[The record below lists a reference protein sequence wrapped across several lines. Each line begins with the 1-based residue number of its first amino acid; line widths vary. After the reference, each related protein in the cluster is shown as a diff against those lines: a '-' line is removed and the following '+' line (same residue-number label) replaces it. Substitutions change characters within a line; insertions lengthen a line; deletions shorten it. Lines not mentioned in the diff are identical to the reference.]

1 MIARRSDDLPSWY
14 LEGFVDVGR
23 SSWRTVIHSL
33 PLSIGRGT
41 ASGLQLRSRKVSNRH
56 AEIYFDDGLRVRDL
70 GSTNGTFVNGR
81 RVRTRRRL
89 TAGDVIRFADIQ
101 LRLASYEAP
110 MSTGTKTL
118 STDELSD
125 FIGEQSAE
133 FLKLLET
140 RALRP
145 LFQPVFEVETLS
157 IFGYELLCRGDLEGF
172 ETSPAELFF
181 IAERLE
187 QEVEL
192 SRICRELGLAAAAAL
207 GDDPLLFVN
216 THPSELQDIP
226 GFLQSLRRL
235 SGAAPGIRLVAEI
248 HEAAIT
254 DIGRMTEVRSALQEV
269 GIELAFDDFGTGQ
282 SRLHALADV
291 TPDYLKFD
299 ISFVRRLHRATE
311 RRKMLVR
318 RLVSMSRSMG
328 IAPIAEGVESAEE
341 LAACIDAGFRHA
353 QGHLVAEA
361 LSPERLQELRKRL
374 DSGQPLAE
382 LGRRL
387 P

>member
-1 MIARRSDDLPSWY
+1 MGAARGDKLPCWY

-23 SSWRTVIHSL
+23 NSWRTVIHSL
-33 PLSIGRGT
+33 PLTIGREDS
-41 ASGLQLRSRKVSNRH
+41 AGLQLHSRQVSHRH
-56 AEIYFDDGLRVRDL
+56 AEIYHEDGLRVRDL

-81 RVRTRRRL
+81 RVRSRHRL
-89 TAGDVIRFADIQ
+89 AAGDIIRFGDIE

-118 STDELSD
+118 STDELSE
-125 FIGEQSAE
+125 FAGEQSAD

-145 LFQPVFEVETLS
+145 LFQPLFDTRTLS
-157 IFGYELLCRGDLEGF
+157 IHGYELLCRGDLEGF

-181 IAERLE
+181 IAERLDRD
-187 QEVEL
+187 VEL
-192 SRICRELGLAAAAAL
+192 SRICRDLGLEAAAAL
-207 GDDPLLFVN
+207 GDQPRLFVN
-216 THPSELQDIP
+216 SHPSELRDID
-226 GFLQSLRRL
+226 GFLESLSRSRAGSPEL
-235 SGAAPGIRLVAEI
+235 RLVVEI

-254 DIGRMTEVRSALQEV
+254 DIARMTEIRSTLHER
-269 GIELAFDDFGTGQ
+269 GIGLAFDDFGTGQ

-299 ISFVRRLHRATE
+299 ISFVRRLHQASE

-318 RLVSMSRSMG
+318 RLVGMSRSME
-328 IAPIAEGVESAEE
+328 IVPVAEGVETPEE
-341 LAACIDAGFRHA
+341 LAACVEAGFEHA

-361 LSPERLQELRKRL
+361 LSVEQIPALE
-374 DSGQPLAE
+374 
-382 LGRRL
+382 RRL
-387 P
+387 AGTDPEKLLER